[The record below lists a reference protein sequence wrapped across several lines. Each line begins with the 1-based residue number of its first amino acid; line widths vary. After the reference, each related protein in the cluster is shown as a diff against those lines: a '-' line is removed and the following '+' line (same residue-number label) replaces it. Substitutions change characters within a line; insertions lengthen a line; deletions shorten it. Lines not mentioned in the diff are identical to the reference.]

1 MAKELLTEDFN
12 YDLPEELIASMP
24 RKDRDGSRMMVIDRA
39 TGKISCRT
47 FGDFKD
53 YIGTDDI
60 CILNDTKVV
69 PSRFFNQDGK
79 IEIIRLEEPEP
90 NVWKCLV
97 RPGKKMRVD
106 DSINIAGVDGTV
118 EKVLP
123 DGERVIRFNNPINIE
138 KHGELALPHYMKR
151 DAEPIDQQRYQTVY
165 AKNPGAIAAPTA
177 GLHFTPQLLESIPN
191 TFITLHVGVGTFQ
204 PVRADRII
212 DHKMHSER
220 FHLSEGAA
228 LAISSVK
235 RKIAVGTTVT
245 RVLEHLSLES
255 MNGIK
260 SGSGETNIFIY
271 PSHKFLGTD
280 ALLTNFHLPKSTLFM
295 LVCALAGTDLMKEAY
310 KKAVL
315 EKFRFFSY
323 GDCCLII

>member
-12 YDLPEELIASMP
+12 YDLPEELIASIP

-39 TGKISCRT
+39 TGEISCRT

-60 CILNDTKVV
+60 CVLNDTKVV

-79 IEIIRLEEPEP
+79 IEIIRLEELEL

-97 RPGKKMRVD
+97 RPGKKMRVN
-106 DSINIAGVDGTV
+106 DSINIAGVNGTV

-123 DGERVIRFNNPINIE
+123 TGERVIRFNNPINIE

-151 DAEPIDQQRYQTVY
+151 DAEPIDQHRYQTVY

-177 GLHFTPQLLESIPN
+177 GLHFTPQLLESIPH
-191 TFITLHVGVGTFQ
+191 TFITLHVGIGTFQ

-220 FHLSEGAA
+220 FYLSEGAA
-228 LAISSVK
+228 LAISSAK

-271 PSHKFLGTD
+271 PSHNFLGTD

-310 KKAVL
+310 RKAVL

>member
-177 GLHFTPQLLESIPN
+177 GLHFTPQLLESIPH

>member
-177 GLHFTPQLLESIPN
+177 GLHFTPQLLESIPH

-260 SGSGETNIFIY
+260 SASGQTNIFIY

>member
-39 TGKISCRT
+39 TGKISSRT

-177 GLHFTPQLLESIPN
+177 GLHFTPQLLESIPH

-271 PSHKFLGTD
+271 PSHKFLGTN

>member
-24 RKDRDGSRMMVIDRA
+24 RKDRSGSRMMVIDRSS
-39 TGKISCRT
+39 GEINYHR
-47 FGDFKD
+47 FEDFKD
-53 YIGTDDI
+53 YVNKDDI

-69 PSRFFNQDGK
+69 PSRFFNEDGK

-90 NVWKCLV
+90 SFWKCLV
-97 RPGKKMRVD
+97 RPGKKMRIG
-106 DSINIAGVDGTV
+106 DSINIAEVNGTV
-118 EKVLP
+118 EKILP
-123 DGERVIRFNNPINIE
+123 AGERMIRFSDPINIE
-138 KHGELALPHYMKR
+138 EHGELALPHYMKR
-151 DAEPIDQQRYQTVY
+151 DAEPIDEKRYQTVY
-165 AKNPGAIAAPTA
+165 AKCPGAIAAPTA
-177 GLHFTPQLLESIPN
+177 GLHFTPQLLEKIPH

-220 FHLSEGAA
+220 FHLSEESA
-228 LAISSVK
+228 LAINSAK
-235 RKIAVGTTVT
+235 RKVAVGTTVT

-255 MNGIK
+255 INEIRSS
-260 SGSGETNIFIY
+260 SGQTNIFIY
-271 PSHKFLGTD
+271 PGYQFLGTD

-310 KKAVL
+310 RKAVQ

>member
-60 CILNDTKVV
+60 CVLNDTKVV

-165 AKNPGAIAAPTA
+165 AKSPGAIAAPTA
-177 GLHFTPQLLESIPN
+177 GLHFTPQLLESIPH

-228 LAISSVK
+228 LAISSAK
-235 RKIAVGTTVT
+235 RRIAVGTTVT

-310 KKAVL
+310 RKAVL